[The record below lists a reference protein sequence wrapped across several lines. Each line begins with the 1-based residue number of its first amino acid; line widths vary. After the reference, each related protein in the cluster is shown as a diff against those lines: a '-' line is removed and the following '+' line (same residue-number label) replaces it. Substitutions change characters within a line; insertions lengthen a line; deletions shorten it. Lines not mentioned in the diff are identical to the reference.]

1 MKKPFLI
8 VLIAACMQLP
18 LYAQINSNTQVAP
31 KSTTDIKDV
40 VARLQTLS
48 SDRVIEK
55 AYLHFDKSYYNPG
68 DTIYFKAY
76 VTAGERHE
84 LSKISGVLHVDLISK
99 SDSVIMQSLILQLTN
114 GQALGDFALPAY
126 VPKGNYR
133 VRAYTQWMQNS
144 GSKYFFDKN
153 IPVTGKS
160 ISKVADVVKTTDKKI
175 DVQFFP
181 EGGSFVNAVPS
192 RMAFKAIGSDGL
204 GVNIKGIIVDNLN
217 KAVAKFAST
226 HLGMGQFF
234 ITAEDGK
241 SYKAKINY
249 PDGSVNTIDLPKA
262 DTKGMA
268 LTVNNEKPGKLSID
282 INANKPYY
290 LENKNKEITIVIY
303 ASGIVKTVKTVL
315 DNQVIGLD
323 LPTNDFKTGVV
334 QVTVFSQAGMP
345 LNERL
350 AFIQNTDVLNLAV
363 NAKPTY
369 AANEK
374 AGITLNVKGSDDK
387 PSAGYFSVA
396 VTDDNQLQVD
406 DNAER
411 SILSD
416 LLLSTEVKGYI
427 EQPNYYFS
435 AANADAKANLDILM
449 LTQGYRRFVWN
460 ELLNE
465 PAPAI
470 TYNPE
475 NDLQVSGVMTTKD
488 GKPVANEK
496 LSLFLASSGQSLITT
511 TNAGGKFVF
520 GGLGFPDKTKF
531 ILKTENP
538 ALKSKVKITLYK
550 TYSGLPVTASTQP
563 VSKPID
569 NLPENTKPEV
579 INNVKIRQLKQG
591 DVKVKDKNVYRTV
604 SYAGSGNADQVINYN
619 DFKNAVKLSD
629 GLTGLAR
636 GVTFARG
643 VPYLKNSLSFSDS
656 KSGLVPMLIV
666 VDGIIGVDN
675 IDSYNPSDI
684 ERIEILKSANASI
697 YGLGAGGGVMILTTK
712 MGGDGMESATSVEM
726 APGLLSIAPQGFYKA
741 RNFYTPRYD
750 VAAASNNFT
759 GTVLWNPNLNTDK
772 DGNATFNIVNASKSG
787 TYRIVIEGIDSN
799 GNLGRSVYKYK
810 VQ

>member
-8 VLIAACMQLP
+8 VFITACMQLP
-18 LYAQINSNTQVAP
+18 LYAQINGNTQNIP
-31 KSTTDIKDV
+31 KNNEGIKDV
-40 VARLQTLS
+40 VTRLQTLS

-55 AYLHFDKSYYNPG
+55 AYLHFDKSYYDPG

-99 SDSVIMQSLILQLTN
+99 GDSVIMQSLILQLTN
-114 GQALGDFALPAY
+114 GQAWGDFALPAY
-126 VPKGNYR
+126 IPKGNYR

-153 IPVTGKS
+153 IPVTGRS
-160 ISKVADVVKTTDKKI
+160 ISKMTGAVKTTDKKI

-181 EGGSFVNAVPS
+181 EGGSFVNAVPCK
-192 RMAFKAIGSDGL
+192 MAFKALGSDGL
-204 GVNIKGIIVDNLN
+204 GVNIKGVIVDNLN
-217 KAVAKFAST
+217 KEVTKFAST

-241 SYKAKINY
+241 SYKAKISY
-249 PDGSVNTIDLPKA
+249 PDGSISTIDLPKA
-262 DTKGMA
+262 DVKGMA
-268 LTVNNEKPGKLSID
+268 LAVNNDKPGKLSID

-290 LENKNKEITIVIY
+290 LENKNKEINIVIY
-303 ASGIVKTVKTVL
+303 ASGTVKTVKTVL

-323 LPTNDFKTGVV
+323 LPINDFKTGIV
-334 QVTVFSQAGMP
+334 QVTVFSQAGVP

-350 AFIQNTDVLNLAV
+350 AFVQNTDILNLAI

-374 AGITLNVKGSDDK
+374 AGVTLNVKGGDDK

-396 VTDDNQLQVD
+396 VTDDNKLQID

-435 AANADAKANLDILM
+435 AANTDAKANLDLLM

-475 NDLQVSGVMTTKD
+475 NGLKVSGVMTTKD

-496 LSLFLASSGQSLITT
+496 LSLLLASNGQSLTAM
-511 TNAGGKFVF
+511 TNAEGKFVF
-520 GGLGFPDKTKF
+520 RDLGFTDKTKF
-531 ILKTENP
+531 LLKTENSS
-538 ALKSKVKITLYK
+538 LKNKTKITLDK
-550 TYSGLPVTASTQP
+550 TYNSLPVTVSMHP
-563 VSKPID
+563 VSKVD
-569 NLPENTKPEV
+569 NLPANTKPEV
-579 INNVKIRQLKQG
+579 TNNVKIRQMKQG
-591 DVKVKDKNVYRTV
+591 DVKAKDKNVYRTV
-604 SYAGSGNADQVINYN
+604 SYAGSGNADQVINYK
-619 DFKNAVKLSD
+619 DFKHATKLSD
-629 GLTGLAR
+629 ILSGLVR
-636 GVTFARG
+636 GVTFDKG
-643 VPYLKNSLSFSDS
+643 VPYLKSNMVVGS
-656 KSGLVPMLIV
+656 SGTGMLPMLIV
-666 VDGIIGVDN
+666 VDGAIGISSVDN
-675 IDSYNPSDI
+675 YNPADI
-684 ERIEILKSANASI
+684 ERVEVLKGANASI
-697 YGLGAGGGVMILTTK
+697 YGLGAGGGVMILTSRL
-712 MGGDGMESATSVEM
+712 GGDDLESNISVEM
-726 APGLLSIAPQGFYKA
+726 TPGLLSIMPQGFYKA

-750 VAAASNNFT
+750 VAAASNNYT
-759 GTVLWNPNLNTDK
+759 GTVLWKPNLTTDK
-772 DGNATFNIVNASKSG
+772 DGNATFDIMNASKPG
-787 TYRIVIEGIDSN
+787 NYRMVIEGIDSN